1 MKTFIALLLFA
12 ACGYG
17 AYTHIESL
25 ETRINATNEETDK
38 AKREQTAIKAEMT
51 TLEAQLRTETEK
63 AEAEKAKAAAKVSA
77 DIAADIAKRK
87 AEQEEQIRQLI
98 TPVDSTALTE
108 TKLKIA
114 ELQAATERL
123 QASLAKPLAFNATL
137 KGYVRTE
144 ESRGKAKFTPSTSR

>member
-12 ACGYG
+12 GCAYG

-25 ETRINATNEETDK
+25 ENGIIAANEESAK
-38 AKREQTAIKAEMT
+38 AKRDGDTLRAEIAKLEQQLAAETAKV
-51 TLEAQLRTETEK
+51 
-63 AEAEKAKAAAKVSA
+63 EAEKQKAVAKVTEEVTA
-77 DIAADIAKRK
+77 EIAKRK
-87 AEQEEQIRQLI
+87 AEQELQIAQLI

-123 QASLAKPLAFNATL
+123 QASLAAPLAFNATL
-137 KGYVRTE
+137 KGYVRAE
-144 ESRGKAKFTPSTSR
+144 EAKGKAKFTASTSR